1 MKAAG
6 ILGVGKYVPPK
17 ILTNHDLVKMGLE
30 TSDEWIV
37 ERTGIRE
44 RRVCDDS
51 MSASDMAFEAAQKA
65 LADAKTR
72 PEEIDLIIVATTSP
86 DYLLFPSTAC
96 LLQKR
101 LGLKNIGAFD
111 LSAACSGFNFALTTA
126 AQFVQTGQAKKAL
139 VVASD
144 CLSKSVDWTDR
155 SVCILFGDGAGAV
168 VLGEVE
174 SGYGILTSSMYSDGG
189 EGDILIVKAGG
200 SRQKMTAELL
210 ESKDRYIYMN
220 GRAVFKVAIHAVVPA
235 VQDAMRKAN
244 ISAEQLSFYIPH
256 QANLRLIEQTRERLG
271 LRHDQTLTNVERY
284 GNTSS
289 ASVPLVLAEGKE
301 KGLFKKGDTIAMVGF
316 GAGFT
321 WGVNILWWAI

>member
-321 WGVNILWWAI
+321 WGVNILRWAI